1 MGSGMGGLMMGW
13 MALWG
18 LVALAL
24 LGLSV
29 VGAVWLIRG
38 GRSEHASA
46 PLEPARADEILRR
59 RYASGE
65 IEEDEF
71 FRRRSGLGD

>member
-29 VGAVWLIRG
+29 AGGVWLIRG
-38 GRSEHASA
+38 GRSDNASA
-46 PLEPARADEILRR
+46 RREPARAEEILRR
-59 RYASGE
+59 RYAAGE
-65 IEEDEF
+65 IDEDEF